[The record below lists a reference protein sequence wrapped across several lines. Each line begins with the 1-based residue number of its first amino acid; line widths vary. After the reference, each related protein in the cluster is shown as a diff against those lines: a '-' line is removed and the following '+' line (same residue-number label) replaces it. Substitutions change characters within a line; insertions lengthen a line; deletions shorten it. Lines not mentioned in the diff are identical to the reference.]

1 MWRAIYFVLWQELV
15 VLGWPHS
22 ILHSVCKTIN
32 VELNESFPPGFEKS
46 LSTRSKYEPPPDLMP
61 HLLSRLFK
69 PQKISFSPTSNPIQ
83 KPPIAPDRLCLMMI
97 SKRVCLHEVKTPH
110 SKIPPI
116 QSIFLPYSL
125 NNLP

>member
-83 KPPIAPDRLCLMMI
+83 NPPIALDRLCLMMI
-97 SKRVCLHEVKTPH
+97 SKESVFTK
-110 SKIPPI
+110 SKRPPPKSL
-116 QSIFLPYSL
+116 QSRAHFYHTL
-125 NNLP
+125 